1 MPDSARV
8 AWTSD
13 LAHGQMKKATVKGR
27 NIILVNYL
35 GKFYALASVCPHAQ
49 GPLDRGRLSGGDIIC
64 PWHGGRFSVK
74 DGRPISGPT
83 TESVERF
90 EVTVSGDDILVS
102 LGT

>member
-8 AWTSD
+8 AGTSD
-13 LAHGQMKKATVKGR
+13 LAHGQMRKASVKGR

-35 GKFYALASVCPHAQ
+35 GKFYA
-49 GPLDRGRLSGGDIIC
+49 GDIIC

-83 TESVERF
+83 TESVERC